1 MDALAVLVLRAFAW
15 VWGIGSVLFGV
26 LTWFGATSLSAQ
38 RVESPGTLFGAVL
51 AGAAVIVQGVIVW
64 ALLYGSAVVVEYAML
79 RRDELESAEEEE
91 TGQVSTSSR
100 RVSVR

>member
-26 LTWFGATSLSAQ
+26 LTWFGVTSLSAQ
-38 RVESPGTLFGAVL
+38 RVESAGTLFGAVL
-51 AGAAVIVQGVIVW
+51 AGTAVVVQGIIVW

-79 RRDELESAEEEE
+79 RRDGLQDTEEE
-91 TGQVSTSSR
+91 TEQTPASSR
-100 RVSVR
+100 RVTVR

>member
-26 LTWFGATSLSAQ
+26 LTFGVTSLSAQ
-38 RVESPGTLFGAVL
+38 RVESAGTLFGAVL
-51 AGAAVIVQGVIVW
+51 AGTAVVVQGIIVW

-79 RRDELESAEEEE
+79 RRDGLQDTEEE
-91 TGQVSTSSR
+91 TEQTPASSR
-100 RVSVR
+100 RVTVR